1 MKRIALLV
9 SKVEKKLEQRKERKQ
24 KRDKLWSKLIL
35 FDNKCRRLRLQMAKS
50 NLNANTKSQYKINEE
65 KVKQI
70 IYLTLKQIEIKNQL
84 KNEEK
89 WLLTL

>member
-9 SKVEKKLEQRKERKQ
+9 SRVEKNLEQRKKKKK
-24 KRDKLWSKLIL
+24 KRDELWSKLIQN
-35 FDNKCRRLRLQMAKS
+35 DNKCRKLRLQMAKS
-50 NLNANTKSQYKINEE
+50 NLKATAKSQYKINED

-70 IYLTLKQIEIKNQL
+70 IFLTLKQIEIKNQL